1 MAEYTIIAAE
11 RRERAGKGPARAAR
25 RAGRVPGVIYGSKK
39 DPSLVTLDPRELD
52 RELKTGAFLATVYDV
67 QTGAD
72 KERVLPRDVQFD
84 PVTDRVLHVD
94 FLRVSAASTVTVQVP
109 VNFLNEEHSPGLKRG
124 GLLNVVRHEIE
135 MICRADAIPP
145 SVEVDLTGLEIGDSI
160 HISMIALPDGVAPS
174 ITDRDFTVATI
185 AAPTVVQEEAAAE
198 GEEEEGLEG
207 VELAEVEGEVPEGA
221 EGEAEEKKD
230 GEERQG

>member
-11 RRERAGKGPARAAR
+11 RRVRAGKGPARAAR
-25 RAGRVPGVIYGSKK
+25 RAGRVPGVIYGAKK